1 MARIN
6 LDAFLNL
13 NQVSVN
19 KTNKKVKDALEAAG
33 RDGGKNLTDSLAKE
47 VERAAPRVR
56 KAFNRVAEA
65 TAGKTRATREDTK
78 VQNKANQVAARAL
91 QIEEDIASQKHL
103 NNSLSKVELDLQKRV
118 NEERATAAKT
128 AAEVAKREAAQD
140 AAKRKSIKTNEQL
153 RLSELKIKDLRLAGD
168 HKAAKQLDKELQPL
182 RKQKAKDA
190 SALATADKDLAAIR
204 SQLQRE
210 TAGVTAAEDD
220 LKNVRRGVA
229 DGRDE
234 VNKAE
239 TELARVRKEAQSIA
253 EQAVKTSEDVERQAR
268 RETEALRSLADA
280 HAAESK
286 GRKKK
291 RGSVVGNILTDIPFV
306 PGGRAGA
313 AIGTGVLVVLGS
325 AAEAAVT
332 ASQSLALLPAI
343 TAAAGAGF
351 ATLAIG
357 TQGFGDAIKDM
368 GDPEKFAAALQSL
381 SPAAQQA
388 ALEIQ
393 SLVNGPLKEL
403 KMATQETLF
412 DGVAQQLHDA
422 TGTFGPMLQGLTTSV
437 AGSLNNMFDNLLGEL
452 SSANSLA
459 SINRIIDDI
468 TKAFQNLAPA
478 VAPFTDAILKIT
490 ETGASFL
497 PGMAQGV
504 TDLANEFSNF
514 ITGAQQDGSLANF
527 MQKGIDAAAALGRF
541 ILDLGQE
548 IYETFGNTSPEEFA
562 STLDSV
568 KGAVI
573 GIAEAIVGASNAV
586 NKFLAALTPIADA
599 VGGWDNLFQIAIG
612 VFVGAKM
619 VSAIASVGKLV
630 GALGGVK
637 LALGGLPAIAT
648 TAAAG
653 ITSAFATIAIPTWLG
668 NLLANGI
675 GGSLGLP
682 EMSIGD
688 TLKAPFTGWGSAW
701 EKTFGDPGTSPSGGV
716 DPSTGLP
723 REQST
728 APSNTRDSGG
738 LPPSTAPGAD
748 QFRPHPGRAPFGS
761 GQNPPSSYSPHA
773 VPGPPDTRSD
783 STRIQDELNKL
794 NPNDYMPA
802 IPAMPSA
809 SSGYRNGPE
818 GTGMYEV
825 DPQEVQNAYQQVIE
839 QSRDVR
845 DAHMQLVALQ
855 RSGIATD
862 LEILKAKEKLADE
875 QHDFNDSQLKLT
887 EAQIGKLDKANK
899 GMQDIGLALDDDF
912 GASRGLAG
920 LAENLV
926 KFVAS
931 LAAAPVIGML
941 APIAA
946 QGDGRAGLLGLLPQ
960 APGTGLAASA
970 NALIAN
976 AQGGQGVG
984 QSGSTSYL
992 MPTGGGAAYAGV
1004 PLGSNMD
1011 VTSQAGL
1018 GLLRQLGLK
1027 GTTYGS
1033 HTTDG
1038 ASSDREVDVTDP
1050 VGGYGSAALTQF
1062 AQFARQNPNLF
1073 EEFIYSDPTTGQK
1086 TGIRSGQLVGPG
1098 TSQPGYYA
1106 DDWAGHQDHAHIEPA
1121 KGGGLGGAQEASGSL
1136 NALAVAAQSATTAL
1150 TGGAGGTSLWDKVA
1164 QAESGGNWQNQD
1176 TGNNGHFGGLQ
1187 FSPETWKAFGGIDLT
1202 GQSNPANT
1210 SREQQIEVANRT
1222 AFSGYNGQKPQG
1234 LGAWEAITSGM
1245 VPGVSVNTPAS
1256 AFGAVP
1262 RGPGWMPQSGG
1273 VGSPGLPLPGSV
1285 PTGGPLG
1292 TGFPNA
1298 FGPGGMPQSPAIGGP
1313 GGPLGVGQGIGAP
1326 QGGALG
1332 QGLGQATPSYKP
1344 TTPSTA
1350 PDPAWSPQGGGNI
1363 GSGVLGMA
1371 LGAASSAAGVG
1382 ANAFA
1387 PGSGAAA
1394 QKAAEIGQKA
1404 IERTI
1409 AFAGQ
1414 IGGTLASGV
1423 QETLSFRDPDTGED
1437 PLANSWLQ
1445 RLSGAL
1451 TGARPAGAAAAGKAD
1466 EKSKVDPNAPQQQQG
1481 QNGQQ
1486 QQGAGPPTVH
1496 VENMN
1501 VPDGQRGQNISKDL
1515 AYEAQRS
1522 WFS

>member
-1 MARIN
+1 MKNEVAIWAN
-6 LDAFLNL
+6 LFLNKRSFDRTKRD
-13 NQVSVN
+13 V
-19 KTNKKVKDALEAAG
+19 KKSAEGIGEDAGESIASGIEKGLK
-33 RDGGKNLTDSLAKE
+33 RSSS
-47 VERAAPRVR
+47 RVR
-56 KAFNRVAEA
+56 RAMEE
-65 TAGKTRATREDTK
+65 TA
-78 VQNKANQVAARAL
+78 
-91 QIEEDIASQKHL
+91 S
-103 NNSLSKVELDLQKRV
+103 
-118 NEERATAAKT
+118 ATAAHTRAVRELSRIEKDR
-128 AAEVAKREAAQD
+128 AAVVAK
-140 AAKRKSIKTNEQL
+140 
-153 RLSELKIKDLRLAGD
+153 
-168 HKAAKQLDKELQPL
+168 
-182 RKQKAKDA
+182 
-190 SALATADKDLAAIR
+190 AIR
-204 SQLQRE
+204 DEKLYTDAKSNHADITERLRRVEDAHARGRRTLTSATGE
-210 TAGVTAAEDD
+210 TI
-220 LKNVRRGVA
+220 R
-229 DGRDE
+229 
-234 VNKAE
+234 
-239 TELARVRKEAQSIA
+239 
-253 EQAVKTSEDVERQAR
+253 VERQLSVLRDELSRSTNDLNRTERDYAR
-268 RETEALRSLADA
+268 SKREALRSEKEFLTLSRDA
-280 HAAESK
+280 ERAIARREQALRRLDSAE
-286 GRKKK
+286 RKKPS
-291 RGSVVGNILTDIPFV
+291 RGGGSGGVVGNMLTDIPFV
-306 PGGRAGA
+306 PSGRAGA
-313 AIGTGVLVVLGS
+313 VIGGGVLVVLGS
-325 AAEAAVT
+325 VAEAAVT

-357 TQGFGDAIKDM
+357 TQGFADAIKDM
-368 GDPEKFAAALQSL
+368 GDPEKFAEALQSL

-393 SLVNGPLKEL
+393 SLVNGPLKAL

-412 DGVAQQLHDA
+412 DGVAQRLHDA
-422 TGTFGPMLQGLTTSV
+422 TGTFGPMLQRLTTNV

-514 ITGAQQDGSLANF
+514 ITEAQQDGSLANF

-548 IYETFGNTSPEEFA
+548 IYDTFGNTSPEEFA
-562 STLDSV
+562 STLDGV
-568 KGAVI
+568 KGAI
-573 GIAEAIVGASNAV
+573 MGIADVIVGASNAV
-586 NKFLAALTPIADA
+586 NDFLGYLTPIADA
-599 VGGWDNLFQIAIG
+599 VGGWENLFKIAIG

-619 VSAIASVGKLV
+619 ASAIASVGKLV
-630 GALGGVK
+630 TAITGVK
-637 LALGGLPAIAT
+637 TALGGLPAIAT

-653 ITSAFATIAIPTWLG
+653 ITSAFATIALPTWLG
-668 NLLANGI
+668 NLIANGV

-688 TLKAPFTGWGSAW
+688 TLKAPFTGWGPAW
-701 EKTFGDPGTSPSGGV
+701 DKTFGNPETPLSGG
-716 DPSTGLP
+716 
-723 REQST
+723 
-728 APSNTRDSGG
+728 GG
-738 LPPSTAPGAD
+738 SFAGPPVPGAD

-783 STRIQDELNKL
+783 SNRIQDELNKL
-794 NPNDYMPA
+794 NPNDYMPS
-802 IPAMPSA
+802 IPGMPSA

-818 GTGMYEV
+818 GAGMYEV
-825 DPQEVQNAYQQVIE
+825 DPQEVQNAYQRVIE
-839 QSRDVR
+839 QGRDVR

-862 LEILKAKEKLADE
+862 LEILKAKEKVADE
-875 QHDFNDSQLKLT
+875 QYDFNESQLKLT
-887 EAQIGKLDKANK
+887 EAQIGKLEKVNK

-920 LAENLV
+920 LAENLF
-926 KFVAS
+926 KFAAS
-931 LAAAPVIGML
+931 MAAAPLLGAM
-941 APIAA
+941 APIIA

-970 NALIAN
+970 NAYIAN
-976 AQGGQGVG
+976 AQGGAQGA
-984 QSGSTSYL
+984 SSYL

-1011 VTSQAGL
+1011 VTSQPGL
-1018 GLLRQLGLK
+1018 ALLRQMGLK
-1027 GTTYGS
+1027 GATYGS

-1038 ASSDREVDVTDP
+1038 APTDREVDVTDP
-1050 VGGYGSAALTQF
+1050 VGGYGSAAMTRF

-1106 DDWAGHQDHAHIEPA
+1106 DNWAGHQDHAHMEPA

-1150 TGGAGGTSLWDKVA
+1150 TGGPGGTSLWDKVA
-1164 QAESGGNWQNQD
+1164 QAESGGNWANQD
-1176 TGNNGHFGGLQ
+1176 TGKNGHFGGLQ

-1202 GQSNPANT
+1202 GQANPANAT
-1210 SREQQIEVANRT
+1210 REEQIEIANRT
-1222 AFSGYNGQKPQG
+1222 AFSGYRGQNPQG
-1234 LGAWEAITSGM
+1234 LAAWEAITSGM
-1245 VPGVSVNTPAS
+1245 VPGVNVNTPAS
-1256 AFGAVP
+1256 AFGVGGPSPVVPPAAP
-1262 RGPGWMPQSGG
+1262 RGPGWMPQPGG
-1273 VGSPGLPLPGSV
+1273 TPGQSPIGAAAQTAAGAGTPIGPSGLPAPGSV

-1332 QGLGQATPSYKP
+1332 QGLGQATASYAP
-1344 TTPSTA
+1344 TTPSEA
-1350 PDPAWSPQGGGNI
+1350 PDPNWTAQGGG
-1363 GSGVLGMA
+1363 GLSSGLIGMA
-1371 LGAASSAAGVG
+1371 MSAAGSAASMG

-1387 PGSGAAA
+1387 PGSGQAAA
-1394 QKAAEIGQKA
+1394 MGMQMAQQGV
-1404 IERTI
+1404 ERTI
-1409 AFAGQ
+1409 KLGSQIAGSLVA
-1414 IGGTLASGV
+1414 GA
-1423 QETLSFRDPDTGED
+1423 QESLTWRDPDTGED

-1451 TGARPAGAAAAGKAD
+1451 MGAKPAGSISAAKGDKD
-1466 EKSKVDPNAPQQQQG
+1466 SKVDPNAPQNQQQG
-1481 QNGQQ
+1481 KDGQQ
-1486 QQGAGPPTVH
+1486 QQQGGGPPTVNIEH
-1496 VENMN
+1496 FTQAENR
-1501 VPDGQRGQNISKDL
+1501 DGQQAAKDL
-1515 AYEAQRS
+1515 ALNAQTS
-1522 WFS
+1522 WFGGG

>member
-1 MARIN
+1 MKNEVSIWAN
-6 LDAFLNL
+6 LFLNK
-13 NQVSVN
+13 QSFDRTKRDV
-19 KTNKKVKDALEAAG
+19 KKSAEGIGEDAGESIASGIEKGLK
-33 RDGGKNLTDSLAKE
+33 RSSS
-47 VERAAPRVR
+47 RVR
-56 KAFNRVAEA
+56 RAMEE
-65 TAGKTRATREDTK
+65 TA
-78 VQNKANQVAARAL
+78 
-91 QIEEDIASQKHL
+91 S
-103 NNSLSKVELDLQKRV
+103 
-118 NEERATAAKT
+118 ATAAHTRAVRELSRLEKDR
-128 AAEVAKREAAQD
+128 AAVVAK
-140 AAKRKSIKTNEQL
+140 
-153 RLSELKIKDLRLAGD
+153 
-168 HKAAKQLDKELQPL
+168 
-182 RKQKAKDA
+182 
-190 SALATADKDLAAIR
+190 AIR
-204 SQLQRE
+204 DEKLYTDAKSTHADITERLRRVEDAHARGRRTLTSATGE
-210 TAGVTAAEDD
+210 TI
-220 LKNVRRGVA
+220 R
-229 DGRDE
+229 
-234 VNKAE
+234 
-239 TELARVRKEAQSIA
+239 
-253 EQAVKTSEDVERQAR
+253 VERQLSVLRDELSRSTSDLNRTERDYAR
-268 RETEALRSLADA
+268 SKREALRSEKEFLTLSRDA
-280 HAAESK
+280 ERAIARREQALRRLDSAE
-286 GRKKK
+286 RKKPS
-291 RGSVVGNILTDIPFV
+291 RGGGSGGVVGNMLTDIPFV
-306 PGGRAGA
+306 PSGRAGA
-313 AIGTGVLVVLGS
+313 VIGGGVLVVLGS
-325 AAEAAVT
+325 VAEAAVT

-357 TQGFGDAIKDM
+357 TQGFADAIKDM
-368 GDPEKFAAALQSL
+368 GDPDKFAEALQSL

-393 SLVNGPLKEL
+393 SLVNGPLKAL

-412 DGVAQQLHDA
+412 DGVAQRLHDA

-459 SINRIIDDI
+459 SINRIVDDI

-586 NKFLAALTPIADA
+586 NDFLGYLTPIADA
-599 VGGWDNLFQIAIG
+599 VGGWENLFQIAIG
-612 VFVGAKM
+612 AFVGVKM
-619 VSAIASVGKLV
+619 ASAVSSVLGLANALGMGGGGVAGALKALPGLATAAMGPIALLAAAASSLLITYNGIMNAQQVIASPTDVLPPNATQEQKDIAARGGTNAIADAFPDVF
-630 GALGGVK
+630 GG
-637 LALGGLPAIAT
+637 GGNTPIPSAT
-648 TAAAG
+648 T
-653 ITSAFATIAIPTWLG
+653 T
-668 NLLANGI
+668 
-675 GGSLGLP
+675 
-682 EMSIGD
+682 
-688 TLKAPFTGWGSAW
+688 
-701 EKTFGDPGTSPSGGV
+701 
-716 DPSTGLP
+716 
-723 REQST
+723 
-728 APSNTRDSGG
+728 
-738 LPPSTAPGAD
+738 PGAD

-783 STRIQDELNKL
+783 SNRIQDELNKL
-794 NPNDYMPA
+794 NPNDYMPS
-802 IPAMPSA
+802 IPGMPSA
-809 SSGYRNGPE
+809 SSGYRNGPD
-818 GTGMYEV
+818 GAGMYEV
-825 DPQEVQNAYQQVIE
+825 DPQEVQNAYQRVIE
-839 QSRDVR
+839 QGRDVR

-862 LEILKAKEKLADE
+862 LEILKAKEKVADE
-875 QHDFNDSQLKLT
+875 QYDFNESQLKLT
-887 EAQIGKLDKANK
+887 EAQIGKLEKVNK

-920 LAENLV
+920 LAENLF
-926 KFVAS
+926 KFAAS
-931 LAAAPVIGML
+931 MAAAPLLGAM
-941 APIAA
+941 APIIA

-970 NALIAN
+970 NAYIAN
-976 AQGGQGVG
+976 AQGGAQGA
-984 QSGSTSYL
+984 SSYL

-1011 VTSQAGL
+1011 VTSQPGL
-1018 GLLRQLGLK
+1018 ALLRQMGLK
-1027 GTTYGS
+1027 GTTYAS

-1038 ASSDREVDVTDP
+1038 APTDREVDVWDD
-1050 VGGYGSAALTQF
+1050 GSGAGLARL
-1062 AQFARQNPNLF
+1062 AEFARQNPGLF

-1106 DDWAGHQDHAHIEPA
+1106 KNWAGHQDHAHMEPA

-1150 TGGAGGTSLWDKVA
+1150 TGGPGGTSLWDKVA
-1164 QAESGGNWQNQD
+1164 QAESGGNWANQD
-1176 TGNNGHFGGLQ
+1176 TGKNGHFGGLQ

-1202 GQSNPANT
+1202 GQANPANAT
-1210 SREQQIEVANRT
+1210 REEQIEVANRT

-1256 AFGAVP
+1256 AFGVGGPSPVAPPAVP
-1262 RGPGWMPQSGG
+1262 RGPGWMPQPGVAPTGVASAAQAASGAG
-1273 VGSPGLPLPGSV
+1273 TPIGPSGLPLPGSV

-1332 QGLGQATPSYKP
+1332 QGLGQASASYAP
-1344 TTPSTA
+1344 DTVSEA
-1350 PDPAWSPQGGGNI
+1350 PDPNWTAQGGG
-1363 GSGVLGMA
+1363 GLSSGLIGMA
-1371 LGAASSAAGVG
+1371 MSAAGSAASMG

-1387 PGSGAAA
+1387 PGSGQAAA
-1394 QKAAEIGQKA
+1394 MGMQMAQQG

-1409 AFAGQ
+1409 KFGSQAVGA
-1414 IGGTLASGV
+1414 LVSGA
-1423 QETLSFRDPDTGED
+1423 QESLTWRDPDTGED

-1451 TGARPAGAAAAGKAD
+1451 MGAKPAGSISAAKGDKD
-1466 EKSKVDPNAPQQQQG
+1466 SKVDPNAPQNQQQG
-1481 QNGQQ
+1481 KDGQQ
-1486 QQGAGPPTVH
+1486 QQGAGPPTVNIEH
-1496 VENMN
+1496 FTQAENR
-1501 VPDGQRGQNISKDL
+1501 DGQQAAKDL
-1515 AYEAQRS
+1515 ALNAQTS
-1522 WFS
+1522 WFGGG